1 MLVNIYN
8 YQKLSKYAESYQ
20 QQITAFFLLETEKY
34 AALIVKQKITEMIN
48 VVFRVTGGMLEIGI
62 SLTVQKG
69 IYRPTILL
77 K

>member
-34 AALIVKQKITEMIN
+34 AALIVKQKITEMW
-48 VVFRVTGGMLEIGI
+48 
-62 SLTVQKG
+62 
-69 IYRPTILL
+69 
-77 K
+77 